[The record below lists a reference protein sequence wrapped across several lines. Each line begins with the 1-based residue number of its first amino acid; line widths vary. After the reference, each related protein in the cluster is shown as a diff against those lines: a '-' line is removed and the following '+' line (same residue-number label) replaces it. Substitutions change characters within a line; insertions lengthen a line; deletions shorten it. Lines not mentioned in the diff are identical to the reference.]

1 MNNQLPKILFQFIV
15 HFLKAHPMA
24 VGVLIGLSMLSGTY
38 GTINSYLMKILVDY
52 VAIIGNQNADLFKAL
67 FLPALFFI
75 LNYETHNLSWRGVQY
90 ITIKT
95 GPEIQNQ
102 IIREMFA
109 YAEKN
114 SFRFFQD
121 NFSGTIA
128 SNISTIADNIFV
140 MVTNIAPFLIRQT
153 MQTTLALITMFFIHP
168 LFSAVFAIW
177 VVFFVMISLFCS
189 KRIMSLSDVLAMSHS
204 KLSGKITDSISN
216 SNNVRLFSREQFEVN
231 YLNGFLDDV
240 ADKFRKKEWFSLKL
254 SLVQGL
260 SITLLI
266 AVLLFVLIKLK
277 MHNLVTVGDFA
288 FILGLGLYV
297 TEGVWY
303 FMEQIHRL
311 NDLIGHS
318 NQSLRM
324 IMIPQ
329 EITDSPQA
337 KNIHVS
343 NGEIVFQDVT
353 FQYKRHNNLFEN
365 KSVLIKGGQRVGLV
379 GFSGSGKTTFVNLI
393 VRLFDLSSGVIK
405 IDNQNIRQVTQ
416 QSLREN
422 IGFIPQD
429 PVLFHRSLME
439 NIRYGKID
447 ASDEEVIQA
456 AIKAH
461 AHEFISLTPDGYQ
474 SLVGERGIKLSGGQ
488 RQRIS
493 IARAILKNAPI
504 LILDEATSALD
515 SVTEGYIQDSL
526 RTLMQGKTVIVIA
539 HRLSTL
545 LEMDRILVFDKG
557 KIIEEGTHQSLMS
570 KQGMYSVLW
579 NSQVGGFLLDEDS
592 DKAED
597 ADEKG

>member
-1 MNNQLPKILFQFIV
+1 MSSQPPKNLFHFII
-15 HFLKAHPMA
+15 HFLKGHPMA

-67 FLPALFFI
+67 FFPALFFI

-90 ITIKT
+90 ITIKA

-128 SNISTIADNIFV
+128 SNISTIADNVFV
-140 MVTNIAPFLIRQT
+140 MITNIAPFLIRQT
-153 MQTTLALITMFFIHP
+153 MQTTLALICMFFVNP
-168 LFSAVFAIW
+168 LFSAVFLVW
-177 VVFFVMISLFCS
+177 VIFFVAISLLCS
-189 KRIMSLSDVLAMSHS
+189 KKVMLLSDVLAEGHS

-216 SNNVRLFSREQFEVN
+216 SNNVRLFSREKFEVN

-240 ADKFRKKEWFSLKL
+240 ANKFRKKEWFALKL
-254 SLVQGL
+254 SFVQGL

-266 AVLLFVLIKLK
+266 AVLIFVLIKLK

-303 FMEQIHRL
+303 FMEQILRL
-311 NDLIGHS
+311 NDLVGRS
-318 NQSLRM
+318 NQSLKM
-324 IMIPQ
+324 ILVPQ
-329 EITDSPQA
+329 EIIDNPSA
-337 KNIHVS
+337 KNIDVS
-343 NGEIVFQDVT
+343 KGEILFQDVT
-353 FQYKRHNNLFEN
+353 FQYKRADNNLFSN
-365 KSVLIKGGQRVGLV
+365 KSVKILGGQRVGLV
-379 GFSGSGKTTFVNLI
+379 GSSGSGKTTFVNLI
-393 VRLFDLSSGVIK
+393 VRLFDLSSGMIT
-405 IDNQNIRQVTQ
+405 IDNQNIKDVTQ
-416 QSLREN
+416 NSLREA
-422 IGFIPQD
+422 IGLIPQD
-429 PVLFHRSLME
+429 PILFHRSLME

-447 ASDEEVIQA
+447 ASDEEVIEA
-456 AIKAH
+456 AKKAH

-515 SVTEGYIQDSL
+515 SVTEEYIQDSL
-526 RTLMQGKTVIVIA
+526 ANLMRGKTVIVIA

-545 LEMDRILVFDKG
+545 LKMDRILVFEQG
-557 KIIEEGTHQSLMS
+557 KIVEDGTHQELLA
-570 KQGMYSVLW
+570 KAGAYSELW
-579 NSQVGGFLLDEDS
+579 KAQVGGFLLDSELQ
-592 DKAED
+592 E
-597 ADEKG
+597 